1 MPRKK
6 GTLNSPASII
16 AEIVKQHVE
25 GVSVGELAKIH
36 DKPFWTIKNMI
47 RRERKKT
54 NLQANGRPP
63 KQRGRKAAMTLQEY
77 KYECKRLKMENEL
90 LRDFLHLAGRR

>member
-1 MPRKK
+1 MSRKK
-6 GTLNSPASII
+6 GTLNSPESII
-16 AEIVKQHVE
+16 AEIVQLHID
-25 GVSVGELAKIH
+25 GVSVRELAKVY

-47 RRERKKT
+47 RRERQKI
-54 NLQANGRPP
+54 NLQANGLSP
-63 KQRGRKAAMTLQEY
+63 KQRGRKAAVTLQEY